1 MTINS
6 DNSLGMKILEMLD
19 KSVYMDVITGK
30 LQSISPALTRIDLAK
45 STIRKLHKIGYGYQA
60 ANYAANEYRRG
71 IFNEKAWAAITTWL
85 EGK

>member
-45 STIRKLHKIGYGYQA
+45 WIDAEIKQTS
-60 ANYAANEYRRG
+60 
-71 IFNEKAWAAITTWL
+71 L
-85 EGK
+85 EARVLKPKV